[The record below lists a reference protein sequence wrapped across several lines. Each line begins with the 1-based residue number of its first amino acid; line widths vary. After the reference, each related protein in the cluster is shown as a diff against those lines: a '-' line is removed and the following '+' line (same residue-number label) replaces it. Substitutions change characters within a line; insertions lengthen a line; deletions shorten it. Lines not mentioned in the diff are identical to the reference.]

1 MVCEDEPLLAADLCD
16 KLQAKGFYVVG
27 PFGIQR
33 DAIRALELEPVDG
46 VILDVELA
54 DGASTRLAGL
64 LQDGGIPFIV
74 VSGLTTPA
82 PPPEFANVEWLLKPA
97 EMSRVFAFCDGVGRL
112 SPATPPSLRRPWE
125 GSRPTP

>member
-1 MVCEDEPLLAADLCD
+1 MVCEDEPLLAADLCE
-16 KLQAKGFYVVG
+16 KLQAAGFYVVG
-27 PFGIQR
+27 PFGFQR
-33 DAIRALELEPVDG
+33 DAIRALELESVDA

-82 PPPEFANVEWLLKPA
+82 PPPEFANVEWLLKPP
-97 EMSRVFAFCDGVGRL
+97 EMLRILAFCKGAGRR
-112 SPATPPSLRRPWE
+112 SPATRPSVRRTWE
-125 GSRPTP
+125 SSRPAP